1 MHGAV
6 VAFHRRRLVGHGDQA
21 ARVAQHEAM
30 EVGVGGEQ
38 IGSATDHAHGNAM
51 GVGVFHLF
59 DDADTGCGFYEMI
72 DIATNCNSGEFSE
85 CCHTAH
91 SNKKPDR
98 VVGF

>member
-1 MHGAV
+1 MKLQQL
-6 VAFHRRRLVGHGDQA
+6 RYIW
-21 ARVAQHEAM
+21 
-30 EVGVGGEQ
+30 EVSRKIRAPKDETEYVTYSKLFGYRK
-38 IGSATDHAHGNAM
+38 ATNF
-51 GVGVFHLF
+51 VLIVTL
-59 DDADTGCGFYEMI
+59 I